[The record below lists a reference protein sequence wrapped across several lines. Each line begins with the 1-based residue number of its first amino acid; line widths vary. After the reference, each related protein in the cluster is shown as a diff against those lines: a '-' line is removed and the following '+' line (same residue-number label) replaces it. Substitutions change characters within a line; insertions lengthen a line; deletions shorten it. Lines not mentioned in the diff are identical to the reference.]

1 MGVKIKGIR
10 REGPCGNYCG
20 PSGFYPFFC
29 IIENK
34 FPILGMLLADE
45 PI

>member
-10 REGPCGNYCG
+10 WEGACGNYCIA
-20 PSGFYPFFC
+20 SGFYLFFC

-34 FPILGMLLADE
+34 FPILGMLPEDE
-45 PI
+45 SV